1 MKRKFKR
8 LLSVILCV
16 AVTVSAAISGTAV
29 FAAGIDAW
37 DGTRAES
44 YAGGS
49 GTAED
54 PYLISTPEQLA
65 LLVCSLPIFTLI
77 IQRGQTGRLPPEAGT
92 PTPITEGYALGE
104 VLTAAGIRFTVSIT
118 AETMH
123 MSGFFPE

>member
-44 YAGGS
+44 
-49 GTAED
+49 
-54 PYLISTPEQLA
+54 
-65 LLVCSLPIFTLI
+65 
-77 IQRGQTGRLPPEAGT
+77 
-92 PTPITEGYALGE
+92 
-104 VLTAAGIRFTVSIT
+104 
-118 AETMH
+118 
-123 MSGFFPE
+123 

>member
-65 LLVCSLPIFTLI
+65 LLVCDIAT
-77 IQRGQTGRLPPEAGT
+77 
-92 PTPITEGYALGE
+92 Y
-104 VLTAAGIRFTVSIT
+104 
-118 AETMH
+118 
-123 MSGFFPE
+123 